1 MLQDMREKACIAGL
15 GQTKQGKLPGMS
27 ADEIAIWAFKLALED
42 SGLKKE
48 QIDGLMT
55 QQSYGGAGDTLKIG
69 RELGI
74 NPKIGTSVIATG
86 AAGAAMVH
94 YAAMVVNAGMAN
106 YVAVVYGT
114 NQATNRNRFATGDPE
129 SASPFGMFNP
139 GAFAAM
145 NFRRRMA
152 LYGTTERQLGTVAI
166 TQRKHAQMNPVA
178 VLKDSLTIEDYLR
191 SRYVIA
197 PLHVYDFCHI
207 TDGGHCVIVTT
218 PERARDLKQPPVM
231 IMGMGRSDALQG
243 LATPD
248 EALMQLIQRQS
259 AKMVYE
265 MAGVQPND
273 IDALYVQDAYTPAV
287 LSALENYGFCKEGE
301 AGDFIQEGR
310 IELDGELPVNLNGG
324 QTSETYM
331 VGWGHTADAIRQL
344 RGVCGPRQVK
354 GAELIQCTYSGGL
367 FDHTL
372 STIFRR
378 P

>member
-1 MLQDMREKACIAGL
+1 MLQDMRDKACIVGL

-55 QQSYGGAGDTLKIG
+55 QQSYGRAGDTLKIG

-152 LYGTTERQLGTVAI
+152 LYGTTERQLGTVAV

-178 VLKDSLTIEDYLR
+178 VLKDPLTIDNYLS

-248 EALMQLIQRQS
+248 EAMMQRIQRQS

-265 MAGVQPND
+265 MAGVSPED
-273 IDALYVQDAYTPAV
+273 IDALYVQDAYTPA
-287 LSALENYGFCKEGE
+287 E
-301 AGDFIQEGR
+301 IGR
-310 IELDGELPVNLNGG
+310 AHV
-324 QTSETYM
+324 
-331 VGWGHTADAIRQL
+331 
-344 RGVCGPRQVK
+344 
-354 GAELIQCTYSGGL
+354 
-367 FDHTL
+367 
-372 STIFRR
+372 
-378 P
+378 